1 MNRHWKNVKVYVER
15 LPKLAT
21 DQTLSLIRSRRMPV
35 LEAIQPVVE
44 TVQSIKF

>member
-1 MNRHWKNVKVYVER
+1 
-15 LPKLAT
+15 
-21 DQTLSLIRSRRMPV
+21 LIRSRRMPV